1 MHAHTHTNTHT
12 QTHTHTHTKNTHTQN
27 THTLKHTHTQEKSAL
42 LDRRT
47 FLKLAST
54 GCDRF
59 DLNRSAWALES
70 EPKQIGGLIY
80 W

>member
-1 MHAHTHTNTHT
+1 
-12 QTHTHTHTKNTHTQN
+12 
-27 THTLKHTHTQEKSAL
+27 L

-47 FLKLAST
+47 FLQLAAT

-59 DLNRSAWALES
+59 DLNRSAWSLES
-70 EPKQIGGLIY
+70 EPEQIGGLIY